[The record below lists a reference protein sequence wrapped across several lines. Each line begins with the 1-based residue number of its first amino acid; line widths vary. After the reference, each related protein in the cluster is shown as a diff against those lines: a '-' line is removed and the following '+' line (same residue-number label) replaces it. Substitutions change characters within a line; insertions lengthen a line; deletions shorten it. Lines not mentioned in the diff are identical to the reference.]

1 MRGCGV
7 SRVWTS
13 SLVVNGT
20 ILCCL
25 HVLCPWHACARS
37 AKAIDVLCRSIKLGS

>member
-20 ILCCL
+20 FL
-25 HVLCPWHACARS
+25 HGLHALVLSACMQRS
-37 AKAIDVLCRSIKLGS
+37 ATGIFMMYKSD